1 MQECCMLAVLHL
13 ESISNGNNRSLQPQ
27 LCRFNSIK
35 KNGPFHPGELVSV
48 SAVSVLYLQSERASH
63 LYTHGC
69 VWVSERKTT
78 KKICHCEKVKRSL
91 SIPMLPLLRFLISE
105 HIKEHFL
112 WFYMH
117 IAASGD
123 FVKH

>member
-13 ESISNGNNRSLQPQ
+13 ESICNGNNRSLQPQ
-27 LCRFNSIK
+27 LCRFINSIN

-78 KKICHCEKVKRSL
+78 KKICHYEKVKRSL
-91 SIPMLPLLRFLISE
+91 SLSPDVA
-105 HIKEHFL
+105 
-112 WFYMH
+112 
-117 IAASGD
+117 AASIG
-123 FVKH
+123 FPST